1 MRESMTMMV
10 PPPWNTVLPDGRT
23 FVSDLRQNKK
33 IDELSQQLSVL
44 TGRPVPVL
52 VGMLASAPTTGFLLL
67 WDGRE
72 IPSYPELGPRTVLLY
87 ADRHAIGS
95 PFLEERIQDRYALA
109 AAIEEERL
117 FHGLIPVAERAG
129 LEIIGGNRLS
139 AYRALR
145 CPAPCSRA
153 ELIVRYLTAYEEMG
167 LHLRG
172 WALSR
177 S

>member
-1 MRESMTMMV
+1 MHDSMTIMV
-10 PPPWNTVLPDGRT
+10 PPPQSIVLPDGRT
-23 FVSDLRQNKK
+23 FLNDLRQNKK
-33 IDELSQQLSVL
+33 VDEISQQLSEL

-52 VGMLASAPTTGFLLL
+52 VETLASAPASGFLLL
-67 WDGRE
+67 FDGQE
-72 IPSYPELGPRTVLLY
+72 LPSYPDLGPRTVLLY
-87 ADRHAIGS
+87 ADRHALGS
-95 PFLEERIQDRYALA
+95 PFPEERIQDRYALA
-109 AAIEEERL
+109 GAIEEDRL

-145 CPAPCSRA
+145 GPTPCSRA

-172 WALSR
+172 RGA
-177 S
+177 